1 MSIVGNVR
9 DNIVSLVSV
18 KTGGVGDNALKDDTV
33 VANAAIIIIEKDC
46 LLRFMVRWG
55 YIMMAY
61 NVGDYSACRVVL

>member
-1 MSIVGNVR
+1 M
-9 DNIVSLVSV
+9 
-18 KTGGVGDNALKDDTV
+18 KTGGVGDNALKDDTA
-33 VANAAIIIIEKDC
+33 VANAAIIAIEKDC